1 MELRPLPAALVNG
14 ERASLRLRLL
24 AIVLAAALIPLAP
37 FSIVLL
43 LQIRDGIYGRAIAG
57 ARARLADLSD
67 RCTAQACPEA
77 AGVRRVSAACK
88 VRTAREGE
96 ELLLC
101 EDVPGGALELREDLR
116 PIRDQLSTL
125 VRRILGALALFV
137 ILLVVIAVWLLERGI
152 GRRLERVDV
161 ALEGVG
167 AEQGGAAL
175 LPEGGDAVGRVGAA
189 VNRLAQRLREER
201 ARTRSQIEELE
212 AANQKLREAREDL
225 ARSERLASVGRLAAG
240 VAHEVGNPV
249 SALIGYAALM
259 REKLLQGKDV
269 SGYAER
275 VEREATRIDRILRDL
290 LDLAR
295 PRAPLRPVD
304 LRTAVAVARAS
315 VAPQHP
321 HVAFE
326 TALPGGLPPVRG
338 EEHYLAQVF
347 VNLMTNA
354 ARAGASRVRVS
365 GRVADGAVLVE
376 VEDDGSGIP
385 ADALPRLFEPF
396 FTTAAPGHGSGL
408 GLALCHATLE
418 RFGGAIAARNRD
430 GARGVVFELRFLSES
445 APAAA

>member
-1 MELRPLPAALVNG
+1 VTG

-24 AIVLAAALIPLAP
+24 AIVVAAALIPLAP
-37 FSIVLL
+37 LSIVLL

-57 ARARLADLSD
+57 ARARLADVRD
-67 RCTAQACPEA
+67 RCTAQSCPAA
-77 AGVRRVSAACK
+77 AGVNRTAGPCK
-88 VRTAREGE
+88 ARTAREGE
-96 ELLLC
+96 ELVLC
-101 EDVPGGALELREDLR
+101 EDVPGGSLTLREDLR
-116 PIRDQLSTL
+116 PIREQLSTL

-137 ILLVVIAVWLLERGI
+137 ILLVVLAVWLLERGI
-152 GRRLERVDV
+152 GRRLETIDL
-161 ALEGVG
+161 ALEAVG
-167 AEQGGAAL
+167 AEQEGAAL

-201 ARTRSQIEELE
+201 GRTRSQIEELE
-212 AANQKLREAREDL
+212 TANQKLRAAREDL
-225 ARSERLASVGRLAAG
+225 ARSEWLASVGRLAAG

-259 REKLLQGKDV
+259 REKLAHGKDV

-295 PRAPLRPVD
+295 PRAPLQPVD

-321 HVAFE
+321 RVSFE
-326 TALPGGLPPVRG
+326 TALPGVLPQVRG

-347 VNLMTNA
+347 VNLMANA

-365 GRVADGAVLVE
+365 GRTVDGAVVVE

-396 FTTAAPGHGSGL
+396 FTTAAPGQGSGL
-408 GLALCHATLE
+408 GLALCHATME
-418 RFGGAIAARNRD
+418 RFGGGIAVRNRD
-430 GARGVVFELRFLSES
+430 GTPGAIFELRFLSES
-445 APAAA
+445 APGAA